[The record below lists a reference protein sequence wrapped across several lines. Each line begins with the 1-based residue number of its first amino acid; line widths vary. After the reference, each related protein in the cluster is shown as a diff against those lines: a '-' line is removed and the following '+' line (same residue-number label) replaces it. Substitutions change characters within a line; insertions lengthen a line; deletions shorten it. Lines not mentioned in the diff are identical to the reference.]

1 MNLLST
7 ISTLALLT
15 PPEGAEFVAVVP
27 AAIVTLVV
35 IGFIL
40 VDVFHRQ
47 GTQRDYL
54 AYFATLGM
62 AVTAA
67 SCWYLWDSGLE
78 APVFFG
84 MLYFD
89 NFALL
94 TAAVASVAGGL
105 AMMMSPPLLQSHRMD
120 RGEYYLLIMSSVI
133 GMIVMAA
140 AADLLTLFIALELM
154 SIPIYVVA
162 GFLRKDVKSA
172 EASLK
177 YFILGSLSAAV
188 MLYGIALVYGAAGT
202 TNLEFIAENLGYL
215 TSTEHDAYHMVVLGV
230 LLILSGFVFK
240 VAGVPF
246 HVWAPDVYEGSPTP
260 AVGFMATAFK
270 VVAFAAMLRVFTIAF
285 SADLLRGGLFGLGWI
300 DVAYVVAFAS
310 MVLGN
315 LVAITQNNVKRML
328 AYSSIAHAGYL
339 MVGFVAANTHPDFFL
354 HNDALLF
361 YGIAYV
367 FSVVAAFGVL
377 TYFGRKGEAVTTY
390 ADLGQLGL
398 KYPAMGLVMGVSMF
412 SAAGF
417 PPTAGFLGKF
427 YIFRSGVDVYGQTGE
442 MAMLVLVVAGVLT
455 SVIGAYYYLKVLV
468 YMYMKPAK
476 REFQP
481 LEHRGI
487 KWALA
492 ICTAM
497 TLYIG
502 MFPSQTLDITRD
514 AVMDMQGVPTSVE
527 RTISTGER
535 QLEMMFPDD

>member
-1 MNLLST
+1 MKLLST
-7 ISTLALLT
+7 LSTLALLT
-15 PPEGAEFVAVVP
+15 PPEGAEFVAVIP

-40 VDVFHRQ
+40 IDVFHRQ
-47 GTQRDYL
+47 GTPRDYL
-54 AYFATLGM
+54 AYFATIGLG
-62 AVTAA
+62 VTAA
-67 SCWYLWDSGLE
+67 SCWYLWDSGLD

-94 TAAVASVAGGL
+94 AAAIASVSGGL
-105 AMMMSPPLLQSHRMD
+105 AMMMSPPLLQNHRMD
-120 RGEYYLLIMSSVI
+120 RGEYYLLILSSVI

-162 GFLRKDVKSA
+162 GFLRKDVRSA

-202 TNLEFIAENLGYL
+202 TNLEFIAQNLGYL
-215 TSTEHDAYHMVVLGV
+215 TGTEHDAYLMVIVGILM
-230 LLILSGFVFK
+230 ILSGFIFK

-246 HVWAPDVYEGSPTP
+246 HVWAPDVYTGSPTP

-270 VVAFAAMLRVFTIAF
+270 VVAFAAMVRVFVVAF
-285 SADLLRGGLFGLGWI
+285 SADVFVGGLFGMGWI

-315 LVAITQNNVKRML
+315 LVAVTQNNVKRML

-339 MVGFVAANTHPDFFL
+339 MVGFVAANAHPDFFL

-367 FSVVAAFGVL
+367 FSVIAAFGVL
-377 TYFGRKGEAVTTY
+377 TYFGRRGQAVETY
-390 ADLGQLGL
+390 ADLGELGL
-398 KYPAMGLVMGVSMF
+398 KYPVMGFVMGVSMF

-427 YIFRSGVDVYGQTGE
+427 YIFRSGVDVYSQTGE
-442 MAMLVLVVAGVLT
+442 MALLVLVVVGVLT
-455 SVIGAYYYLKVLV
+455 SVIGAFYYLKVLV
-468 YMYMKPAK
+468 YMFMKPAL
-476 REFQP
+476 REFKP
-481 LEHRGI
+481 FDHTGT

-492 ICTAM
+492 ICTIM

-502 MFPSQTLDITRD
+502 IFPAQTLDITRD
-514 AVMDMQGVPTSVE
+514 AVMDMQGVPEAVE
-527 RTISTGER
+527 RTIERGER
-535 QLEMMFPDD
+535 QLELMIPEE